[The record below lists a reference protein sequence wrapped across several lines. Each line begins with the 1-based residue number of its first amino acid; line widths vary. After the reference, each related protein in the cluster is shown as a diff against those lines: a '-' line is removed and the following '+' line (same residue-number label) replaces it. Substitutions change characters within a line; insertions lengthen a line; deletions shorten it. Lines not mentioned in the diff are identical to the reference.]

1 MKPQLIAAGAA
12 VAAVGALGLGIPA
25 AEHTHLHDVALT
37 ATDINEALLS
47 LEGVSSPPAELP
59 ATPLGTVADGNFY
72 NVITSE
78 TFSDG
83 QASNVDSTV
92 AASDLLN
99 SSLVTQANEA
109 AGIGYTNGYIGL
121 SPTETPD
128 TSDTFTFMDQEG
140 VDFDHGLQA
149 LLTAF
154 NQPVISLEEAYNAS
168 QAAGAT
174 PAFDPAEL
182 NLDPADLGG
191 DSGAPLTLP
200 SDLTVAFLD
209 FSSAAESAFG
219 ASASM

>member
-1 MKPQLIAAGAA
+1 
-12 VAAVGALGLGIPA
+12 
-25 AEHTHLHDVALT
+25 
-37 ATDINEALLS
+37 LLS

-72 NVITSE
+72 NVYTGGTISDG
-78 TFSDG
+78 TFSPT
-83 QASNVDSTV
+83 SSTL
-92 AASDLLN
+92 AAEGLLN
-99 SSLVTQANEA
+99 SSMVTQANEA

-121 SPTETPD
+121 SPTTTPD
-128 TSDTFTFMDQEG
+128 VFAFNDQEG
-140 VDFDHGLQA
+140 VEFDHGLQA

-174 PAFDPAEL
+174 PAFDPTVL